1 MYLMRLLN
9 LSTLLPLLV
18 LGCLAGVSAEPLVA
32 DTLSVYDNL
41 NSDHFTQRGELV
53 LSDPAEYSPVGLQNP
68 PVIDYSTVANWTT
81 DNSMYA
87 VLLQSHKTNAQLVFM
102 VPRCRLNGDRVV
114 KESFVV
120 HAAADGSLLHIDY
133 TAGKAAN
140 CKDARA
146 MLETP
151 TFSTD
156 VVVRRRVQGPTPE
169 LAQAASID
177 LTTGK
182 EKTPEP
188 QKSFLVKYWYYIV
201 PIMLLLLLGGGEEP
215 QQEGNTRR

>member
-1 MYLMRLLN
+1 MRLLN
-9 LSTLLPLLV
+9 PSALLPLLV
-18 LGCLAGVSAEPLVA
+18 LGALAGVCAEPLVP

-41 NSDHFTQRGELV
+41 NSDQFTQRGELV

-68 PVIDYSTVANWTT
+68 PVIKYSTVANWTT

-87 VLLQSHKTNAQLVFM
+87 VLLQSHKTDAQLVLT
-102 VPRCRLNGDRVV
+102 VPRCRLNGDQAI
-114 KESFVV
+114 KERFVV
-120 HAAADGSLLHIDY
+120 HAAADGGLLHVDY

-140 CKDARA
+140 CKDAHA
-146 MLETP
+146 VPETP
-151 TFSTD
+151 KFTTD
-156 VVVRRRVQGPTPE
+156 VVVKRRVQGPTPE
-169 LAQAASID
+169 LAQAPSID

-201 PIMLLLLLGGGEEP
+201 PVMLLLLLGGGEEP
-215 QQEGNTRR
+215 QQEGNARR